1 MVSGNVIPPAARSAL
16 PLLNIRTMR
25 SSVAWRPEA
34 DLFGKTN
41 LL

>member
-1 MVSGNVIPPAARSAL
+1 MVSGKIIPDAVRSAL

-25 SSVAWRPEA
+25 CPVAWRPDA

>member
-1 MVSGNVIPPAARSAL
+1 MVSGNVIPGVVRSTL
-16 PLLNIRTMR
+16 RLLNTQAMCRPL
-25 SSVAWRPEA
+25 AWQPDA